1 MINLENVSSSN
12 IKYTLEDVH
21 NIYAKHYKIDDFARI
36 DAALA
41 VSLAVTKRGVPLW
54 VIFIG
59 ASGDA
64 KSEFLKP
71 IQKWDECFTLGTITR
86 NTLMSGQHGVNDL
99 VEAMDR
105 KVVLT
110 YDLAALLQK
119 DAKEKAE
126 IFGQL
131 RDIYDGKGYKS
142 SGSGK
147 MSQHDDL
154 YFNWL
159 AASTTAYDSQIIISQ
174 QLGSRELLF
183 RIQSVEED
191 YDDKMDKALENEG
204 AEHEIREEVAGVV
217 VPFLQSRRYQNI
229 AVSKDIKLKMKE
241 YARELSKMRAAGAFD
256 SYNGELRGDMC
267 PEVPTRIVQQ
277 LQRVYRAL
285 KCLDPDYPDEE
296 ALRIIKHFCDSS
308 GDPYRIRVRDFLKN
322 NPMTIFS
329 AYDVAKSV
337 GIGCKTAV
345 RELNALWG
353 MKMITRYGEEIVTD
367 NKVWEKVTWQW
378 GK

>member
-1 MINLENVSSSN
+1 MESVSKSN
-12 IKYTLEDVH
+12 TNYSLKDVH
-21 NIYAKHYKIDDFARI
+21 DIYAKHYKIDDFARI

-41 VSLAVTKRGVPLW
+41 VSLAVKKRGVPLW

-71 IQKWDECFTLGTITR
+71 IQNWGRCFTLGTITR

-99 VEAMDR
+99 VEVMDR
-105 KVVLT
+105 NVILT
-110 YDLAALLQK
+110 YDLAGLLTK

-131 RDIYDGKGYKS
+131 RDIYDGKGYKT

-147 MSQHDDL
+147 MSQHNDL

-159 AASTTAYDSQIIISQ
+159 AASTAAYDGQIIISQ

-183 RIQSVEED
+183 RIPSYEED
-191 YDDKMDKALENEG
+191 HEDKMDKALENEG
-204 AEHEIREEVAGVV
+204 IEHEIREEVSGVV
-217 VPFLQSRRYQNI
+217 VPFLTEREY
-229 AVSKDIKLKMKE
+229 KDVPVPSEIKKEIKE
-241 YARELSKMRAAGAFD
+241 YAKGLSKMRAAGSFD
-256 SYNGELRGDMC
+256 SYTGELRGDMT
-267 PEVPTRIVQQ
+267 PEVPTRIAQQ

-285 KCLDPDYPDEE
+285 KCLDDNYDDKE

-308 GDPYRIRVRDFLKN
+308 GDPYRMRVRDFLRDH
-322 NPMTIFS
+322 PMTIFS
-329 AYDVAKSV
+329 TYEIARSC
-337 GIGCKTAV
+337 GIGRKTAE

-353 MKMITRYGEEIVTD
+353 LKLITRFGEEVHTD
-367 NKVWEKVTWQW
+367 HKVWEKVTWQW